1 MYIFPY
7 KREWKS
13 EFCAERDLILS
24 ACGNR
29 IDLYHIGSTAIEGL
43 YSKDCIDI
51 LGVVNNIFEV
61 SSEVQ
66 NFNSIGYSHK
76 GSYGID
82 GREYFSKTE
91 RKVHF
96 HVFESGDLNVAKH
109 LKFIEVMSAS
119 PDLVAELNRLKLEL
133 HDLYPNSKDLYQKEK
148 ENFYNEIHKML

>member
-1 MYIFPY
+1 MYIFPH

-13 EFCAERDLILS
+13 EYCVEKDLILN

-43 YSKDCIDI
+43 YAKSCIDI
-51 LGVVNNIFEV
+51 LGVVNNISAV

-66 NFNSIGYSHK
+66 NLNCIGYSHK

-96 HVFESGDLNVAKH
+96 HVFEAGDINIAKH
-109 LKFIEVMSAS
+109 LKFIEVMSSS
-119 PDLVAELNRLKLEL
+119 PDLVTELNRLKLKL

-148 ENFYNEIHKML
+148 EYFYNEIHKML